1 MLKRWKQFVKY
12 FSFGKFVHPV
22 VNEELAHAIN
32 DKLDKRR
39 KDQEDETE
47 KYNTVLNGYLRTY
60 FSTTYQDNQ
69 EMSIAFDLTNKKWK
83 ELCKDVNRKNKL
95 INIKKEAFQNRV
107 KLTINQLNENKKKAE
122 TL

>member
-1 MLKRWKQFVKY
+1 MKKLWKSFIKL
-12 FSFGKFVHPV
+12 FSFKFVHPV

-39 KDQEDETE
+39 KSQEDETE
-47 KYNTVLNGYLRTY
+47 KYNDVLNSYLRTY
-60 FSTTYQDNQ
+60 FSTTYQNNQ

-83 ELCKDVNRKNKL
+83 ELCRDVNGKNKL

-107 KLTINQLNENKKKAE
+107 KLTFNQLNENKKKAE